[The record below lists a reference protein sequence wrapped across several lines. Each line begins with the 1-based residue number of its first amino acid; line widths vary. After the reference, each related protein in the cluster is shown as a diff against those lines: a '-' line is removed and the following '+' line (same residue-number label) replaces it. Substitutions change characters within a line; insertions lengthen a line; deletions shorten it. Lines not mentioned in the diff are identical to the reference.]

1 MVVGEG
7 MPLYKNPF
15 EKGRLIIQFQIN
27 FPENNAIQEKNLEKL
42 EAIMPPREDCI
53 VTDDMEMVTLSDYT
67 LEHESRGHH
76 GGGNAY
82 DEDDENQMPRGMQCQ
97 SH

>member
-1 MVVGEG
+1 MVVSEG

-27 FPENNAIQEKNLEKL
+27 FPDSHSIPEQNLPKL
-42 EAIMPPREDCI
+42 EGILPSREECI
-53 VTDDMEMVTLSDYT
+53 VTDDMELVSLQDYT
-67 LEHESRGHH
+67 LEHESQRHH
-76 GGGNAY
+76 HGNAY
-82 DEDDENQMPRGMQCQ
+82 DEDDDNHMPRGMQCQ